1 MVLENESADQLI
13 ARTSATKYDRLA
25 SIYDVLANLVSAG
38 RIRAVKQ
45 AQLEDIRPGDRV
57 FYAGVGGGEDAAMA
71 ARAGARVTVLDLSP
85 KMLAR
90 AERRFRREGVHEKI
104 ERITGNVLQYRPAAP
119 FDVVCANF
127 FLNVFSPADK
137 HEVLT
142 HLRTLVRQGGKLLIA
157 DFAPAEGGFLLCL
170 ARNVYSAVTMLS
182 CHMIAGNAL
191 HRLYDYRKD
200 LAAARLRFE
209 RRTPCGAFFCT
220 LTASPMA
227 PDECDP
233 GVAGSEARSS
243 TD

>member
-1 MVLENESADQLI
+1 MVLENRSANQLI

-90 AERRFRREGVHEKI
+90 AERRFRREGVHENI
-104 ERITGNVLQYRPAAP
+104 ESITGNVLQYRPAAP

-137 HEVLT
+137 REVLT

-157 DFAPAEGGFLLCL
+157 DFAPAEGGFLLWL
-170 ARNVYSAVTMLS
+170 ARNVYSAATMLS
-182 CHMIAGNAL
+182 CHLIAGNAL
-191 HRLYDYRKD
+191 HGLYDYRED
-200 LAAARLRFE
+200 LAAARLQFE

-227 PDECDP
+227 PDECGP

-243 TD
+243 TG